1 MKKNNKLIQAIQKLN
16 NKLSCRS
23 IGDDTIE
30 VLHTEYGHICTLGV
44 DDDIKV
50 AEEIVRDELFE
61 KSELA
66 NGSKD

>member
-1 MKKNNKLIQAIQKLN
+1 MKKSNRLTQAIEKLN
-16 NKLSCRS
+16 KNLSCRFV
-23 IGDDTIE
+23 DQDTVE
-30 VLHTEYGHICTLGV
+30 VHHLVYGHICILGA